1 MCASPQ
7 VVQCYVVFDLLL
19 LNGEPLYDRPLVER
33 KRLLKEH
40 IPEVPGRLYHAPWQ
54 VCYRGF
60 GVLKDTAWD
69 LQTYIR
75 EQ

>member
-1 MCASPQ
+1 
-7 VVQCYVVFDLLL
+7 VFDLLL

-54 VCYRGF
+54 VSCRG
-60 GVLKDTAWD
+60 GVGVVRGSTWD
-69 LQTYIR
+69 PSAYFANSSPR
-75 EQ
+75 PH